1 MKVGILDLFLM
12 LYWKLLFVLILFL
25 ITEQKVLKQ
34 VKAITA
40 EKTGKEIPL

>member
-1 MKVGILDLFLM
+1 MNVGILDFFLM

>member
-1 MKVGILDLFLM
+1 MKVEILDFFLM

>member
-1 MKVGILDLFLM
+1 MKVGILDFFLM

-34 VKAITA
+34 VKAITV

>member
-1 MKVGILDLFLM
+1 M